1 MKSTEAEKNQQNRQS
16 KRRTETLTF
25 PAILVYETTP
35 PPEAITIPRVASVAY
50 IEEHVVEEGLESRNR
65 SAFNV

>member
-1 MKSTEAEKNQQNRQS
+1 MKSTEAEKNQRVRRS
-16 KRRTETLTF
+16 KRRTGILTF

-35 PPEAITIPRVASVAY
+35 PLEAITVPRVASVAY

-65 SAFNV
+65 SAFKV